1 MIIINLKG
9 KIKMNKI
16 KKLAKIG
23 NDIINSDFIYFYSFF
38 LLIIALT
45 FPCIL
50 ILLEIIGFTDNE
62 SLMFLLALIVIPVL
76 VPIYLLYFL
85 YVKKGLL
92 WSLSF
97 IIILSLIH
105 YLRVQKFYGYDWY
118 LLAIPIVLLIGG
130 PLYAFA
136 VEKINNKKNGR

>member
-1 MIIINLKG
+1 M
-9 KIKMNKI
+9 
-16 KKLAKIG
+16 KK
-23 NDIINSDFIYFYSFF
+23 
-38 LLIIALT
+38 
-45 FPCIL
+45 
-50 ILLEIIGFTDNE
+50 
-62 SLMFLLALIVIPVL
+62 
-76 VPIYLLYFL
+76 YFL

-136 VEKINNKKNGR
+136 VEKINNKKTAVDFFYCLI

>member
-1 MIIINLKG
+1 
-9 KIKMNKI
+9 MNKI

-62 SLMFLLALIVIPVL
+62 SLMFLLALILIP
-76 VPIYLLYFL
+76 F
-85 YVKKGLL
+85 
-92 WSLSF
+92 
-97 IIILSLIH
+97 
-105 YLRVQKFYGYDWY
+105 
-118 LLAIPIVLLIGG
+118 
-130 PLYAFA
+130 PLYLFYFWYS
-136 VEKINNKKNGR
+136 KKLK

>member
-1 MIIINLKG
+1 
-9 KIKMNKI
+9 MNKI

-85 YVKKGLL
+85 YVKK
-92 WSLSF
+92 W
-97 IIILSLIH
+97 
-105 YLRVQKFYGYDWY
+105 K
-118 LLAIPIVLLIGG
+118 
-130 PLYAFA
+130 
-136 VEKINNKKNGR
+136 

>member
-1 MIIINLKG
+1 M
-9 KIKMNKI
+9 M
-16 KKLAKIG
+16 KK
-23 NDIINSDFIYFYSFF
+23 
-38 LLIIALT
+38 
-45 FPCIL
+45 
-50 ILLEIIGFTDNE
+50 
-62 SLMFLLALIVIPVL
+62 
-76 VPIYLLYFL
+76 YFL

-105 YLRVQKFYGYDWY
+105 YLRVRKLYEYDWY
-118 LLAIPIVLLIGG
+118 LLAIPIALLIGG

>member
-1 MIIINLKG
+1 MV
-9 KIKMNKI
+9 
-16 KKLAKIG
+16 
-23 NDIINSDFIYFYSFF
+23 
-38 LLIIALT
+38 
-45 FPCIL
+45 
-50 ILLEIIGFTDNE
+50 LEKR
-62 SLMFLLALIVIPVL
+62 SLMMKK
-76 VPIYLLYFL
+76 YFL

-105 YLRVQKFYGYDWY
+105 YLRVQKLYGYDWY

-130 PLYAFA
+130 PLYAFT